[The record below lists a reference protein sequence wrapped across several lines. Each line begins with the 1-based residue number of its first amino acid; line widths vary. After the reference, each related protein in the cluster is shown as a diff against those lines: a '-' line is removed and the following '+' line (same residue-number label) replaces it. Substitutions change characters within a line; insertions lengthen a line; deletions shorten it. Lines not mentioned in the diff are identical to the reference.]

1 VEGTGSAARESADE
15 RSALECAAAGRSPNE
30 YHVYLFTIGQQS
42 DRTFQLGLWRAT
54 RFLVVDGKRENP
66 VSTR

>member
-1 VEGTGSAARESADE
+1 VSF
-15 RSALECAAAGRSPNE
+15 
-30 YHVYLFTIGQQS
+30 HIGQQS

-66 VSTR
+66 VSGGSDQR